1 VKDYWKTQMENF
13 EGEVMPQV
21 SGAGTAGRV
30 FETEGLIPFFFD
42 SFSHAAPAGT
52 RSDAMSVRA
61 IVCRVEPYQIDF
73 QVEAQPERDRLVV
86 TGQLL
91 DLTHPEIVGSDVQVT
106 LSNLRGTDVQ
116 TVTNRFG
123 EFRGELEN
131 SGDLELCFLSPSGKR
146 FIILLRGAL
155 KPSSAVRQ

>member
-1 VKDYWKTQMENF
+1 MEHFQCKVMLQAARSETAVKAY
-13 EGEVMPQV
+13 
-21 SGAGTAGRV
+21 
-30 FETEGLIPFFFD
+30 ETEGLIPLLFD
-42 SFSHAAPAGT
+42 SFSHHAPAGT

-73 QVEAQPERDRLVV
+73 QVESHPERNRLVV

-91 DLTHPEIVGSDVQVT
+91 DLTHPEIVGSGFQVT
-106 LSNLRGTDVQ
+106 LSNLCGADVR

-123 EFRGELEN
+123 EFRGELEY
-131 SGDLELCFLSPSGKR
+131 SGDLELSFLGPSGKR

-155 KPSSAVRQ
+155 EPSSGARQ